1 MTGST
6 RILPEQRR
14 GALRRLLGAGK
25 SVRALECHSP
35 LSAILASQ
43 ARGASGEGFDAL
55 WASGFA
61 NATTLGL
68 PDAELS
74 LLERR
79 LDGIA
84 DIASLTT
91 LPIIADADTGGD
103 TLAFASLCLRLEALG
118 VSGIVVEDKA
128 GSKRTSLAEGA
139 AHAMEN
145 PHRFIE
151 KIARARQAMLSSDVM
166 IFARIES
173 LIAGIGLDDALS
185 RAEIYLRGA
194 PDGVVIHSKDK
205 TGVEIFEFMDRYKA
219 LQSRLGIRKPLVLIP
234 TAYPQYYGKDLC
246 DRGASVIIHGNH
258 MIRAAFRAMQ
268 QAASSILDHDRA
280 LEAEGFTAPV
290 KDLLAVV
297 GTDEN
302 ALPSRAS

>member
-1 MTGST
+1 MTKAT

-14 GALRRLLGAGK
+14 SLLRKLLAAGK

-35 LSAILASQ
+35 LSALLGSLAKS
-43 ARGASGEGFDAL
+43 ASGEGFDAL

-61 NATTLGL
+61 NATALGL

-74 LLERR
+74 VLERR
-79 LDGIA
+79 LEGIA
-84 DIASLTT
+84 DIASVTA

-103 TLAFASLCLRLEALG
+103 ALAFASLCLRLEALG
-118 VSGIVVEDKA
+118 ISGIVVEDKA

-139 AHAMEN
+139 AHALED
-145 PHRFIE
+145 PDRFVA
-151 KIARARQAMLSSDVM
+151 KIARAKQAMLSDDVM

-173 LIAGIGLDDALS
+173 LIAGVGLDDALA
-185 RAEIYLRGA
+185 RAEIYLRGV

-205 TGVEIFEFMDRYKA
+205 TAVEIFQFMDRYNA

-234 TAYPQYYGKDLC
+234 TAYPQYFGKDLC
-246 DRGASVIIHGNH
+246 DRGASIIIHGNH
-258 MIRAAFRAMQ
+258 LIRAALRGMQ

-280 LEAEGFTAPV
+280 LEADRFCAPV
-290 KDLLAVV
+290 TDLLALV

-302 ALPSRAS
+302 ALPLRRP